1 MDIKKRLA
9 SIQAA
14 VRYLKGQGIITKQQD
29 IVDKTGYTKSTVSLA
44 LNGNEKYLTESF
56 IKEFNKVFG
65 SLFCDQ
71 WLLTGEGKML
81 NDDKY
86 LLKDN
91 SAVIN
96 GNGNSVVSGEHNKL
110 EVSKCQDEL
119 EAAMRE
125 IQYLKNIIH
134 EKDKRLEEKDKH
146 LADKERL
153 INVLMNK

>member
-1 MDIKKRLA
+1 
-9 SIQAA
+9 
-14 VRYLKGQGIITKQQD
+14 
-29 IVDKTGYTKSTVSLA
+29 
-44 LNGNEKYLTESF
+44 
-56 IKEFNKVFG
+56 
-65 SLFCDQ
+65 
-71 WLLTGEGKML
+71 ML

-96 GNGNSVVSGEHNKL
+96 GSGNSVVSGENNKL

-125 IQYLKNIIH
+125 IQYLKNIIN

-146 LADKERL
+146 LAEKERL

>member
-1 MDIKKRLA
+1 MELNDRLKLIIRWLIGNNYAATQKLLAEHLGYTESSFSQILNGKVPVSDRFIKK
-9 SIQAA
+9 IC
-14 VRYLKGQGIITKQQD
+14 
-29 IVDKTGYTKSTVSLA
+29 A
-44 LNGNEKYLTESF
+44 LDNQISKN
-56 IKEFNKVFG
+56 
-65 SLFCDQ
+65 

-96 GNGNSVVSGEHNKL
+96 GSGNSVVSGEHNKL

-125 IQYLKNIIH
+125 IQYLKNIIN